1 MLYWMLIKIGMVAYA
16 YAFLCNNFWGV
27 PWLLRVFVFSFALPF
42 LSLLSTFSNFIFI
55 LTTGTWHFL
64 VFCKNCTCAG
74 RGQGH
79 QRPLPAAK
87 RSFWYRPYWLHHGK
101 EENGYFSFLYTV
113 PTSDHYRT
121 NDSDDLAI
129 VLLHEISLQVH
140 NIHLAK
146 SNHSNGRNYLS

>member
-1 MLYWMLIKIGMVAYA
+1 MVAYA
-16 YAFLCNNFWGV
+16 YAFLCNNFLGV
-27 PWLLRVFVFSFALPF
+27 PRLLRIFVFPFALPF
-42 LSLLSTFSNFIFI
+42 LSLLSIFSNFIFI

-64 VFCKNCTCAG
+64 VFCKTAHVQAEVKVTNAHCQQANNHFDIAHIDSTM
-74 RGQGH
+74 
-79 QRPLPAAK
+79 
-87 RSFWYRPYWLHHGK
+87 GK
-101 EENGYFSFLYTV
+101 KKMVILVLFYI

-129 VLLHEISLQVH
+129 FLLHEISLQVH